1 MIRRLLQS
9 VPLLLCVLLSSP
21 AIAGSSNK
29 KKDQLSVRIHG
40 ESAAEDGDKFSV
52 PLNLL
57 DGRRTALSIMPLL
70 SEHDIQSVY
79 PFKAADGSGGAY
91 LRLDG
96 HGANLLTQYSI
107 EHMGSGK
114 VLAVMIG
121 GRQVADLVV
130 DAPVKDGIF
139 VIPYGLTMAEEA
151 RLVNAFPLMGQE
163 NAKSQKRKA
172 RPFSPTDIILPPKA
186 SDVGGA
192 SAPSRTSPQAP

>member
-1 MIRRLLQS
+1 MIRPLSPLA
-9 VPLLLCVLLSSP
+9 LLLFCAVLAAP
-21 AIAGSSNK
+21 AFAGSSNK

-40 ESAAEDGDKFSV
+40 EAASEDGEKFSV

-70 SEHDIQSVY
+70 SEHDIKSVY
-79 PFKAADGSGGAY
+79 PFKAADGSGGCY

-96 HGANLLTQYSI
+96 HGANLLTQYSV

-130 DAPVKDGIF
+130 DSPVKDGIF
-139 VIPYGLTMAEEA
+139 VIPSGLTMAEEA
-151 RLVNAFPLMGQE
+151 RLVTAFPLMGQE
-163 NAKSQKRKA
+163 NAKSEKRKS
-172 RPFSPTDIILPPKA
+172 RPFSPTDIMLPPKA
-186 SDVGGA
+186 SDIGSG
-192 SAPSRTSPQAP
+192 SAPVQSPTAP